1 MSHQFPGFFNGW
13 NILGSMFEGTSV
25 FMKREP
31 HLYWNTKHTTK
42 FLVESM
48 AQLWPI
54 WTHVLPDNALSQLK
68 GQEGP
73 RSIKKKKQTGSSH
86 SVLIRMES
94 AELPEHQPSCSSKT
108 KGSRCSLSC
117 FLAIEMQT
125 GAYFWATTF
134 KVAKTQNSR
143 YAILISPFPLIH
155 LAQVQCS
162 DQVSSTAKD
171 ELALCL

>member
-1 MSHQFPGFFNGW
+1 MCFQTMLCHSSGVRRDHGA
-13 NILGSMFEGTSV
+13 S
-25 FMKREP
+25 
-31 HLYWNTKHTTK
+31 
-42 FLVESM
+42 
-48 AQLWPI
+48 
-54 WTHVLPDNALSQLK
+54 
-68 GQEGP
+68 
-73 RSIKKKKQTGSSH
+73 KKKKQTGSSR

-117 FLAIEMQT
+117 FLSIEMKT
-125 GAYFWATTF
+125 GAYFWATAF

-143 YAILISPFPLIH
+143 YAILVSPFPLVH

-171 ELALCL
+171 ELASCL